1 MSLLHIISGGGS
13 GGTGLLPGLGNLL
26 NGALR
31 GVNDLLD
38 ISNSLNLPSL
48 SSALNTNSLL
58 SNSLLNTVNRLLDA
72 DADTTVIEDLF
83 GTLNGLLSRG
93 QPSFAQGL
101 IDTVNRLLDGNV
113 STTVIDDLVNTVNR
127 LLSNGQTGLVD
138 DLTNTVNALLGAGQ
152 GNLVDDL
159 IATVNGLLGGGQ
171 TTLIDDLTN
180 TVNRLLT
187 SGQTGLIDDLT
198 NTVNSLLGAGQGN
211 LVDDLIAT
219 VNNLIDGQAATTV
232 INDLLVA
239 VNQLL
244 GSTNLNLI
252 DDLLNN
258 VNNILIGGG
267 VVTNVISIVDD
278 LLGGT
283 TLPVISVIASDAI
296 AAEGGSNT
304 GTFTLSRTGSTT
316 QALTVAYTLAGT
328 ATNGSDFSQLSG
340 SVTFAAGSST
350 ATVTVNPLD
359 DAVVEGDETVVLAVA
374 NNPSY
379 TIAPGQGSATVTIQD
394 NDTPPVALPVIS
406 VIASDAI
413 AAEGGSNTS
422 TFTLSRTGS
431 TTQALTVAYTLAGTA
446 TNGSDF
452 SQLSGSVTFAAGSN
466 TATVTLS
473 PINDSLV
480 EGDETVVL
488 AIANNAS
495 YTIAPGQGSATVT
508 IQDNDTP
515 PVALPVISV
524 IASDAIAAEGG
535 SNTGTFTLSRTGS
548 TTQALTVAYTL
559 AGTATNGSDFSQL
572 SGSVTFAAGSN
583 TATVTLSP
591 INDSL
596 VEGDETVVLAIANN
610 ASYTIAPGQGS
621 ATVTI
626 QDNDTPP
633 VALPVISVIASDAIA
648 AEGGSNTSTFTLSRT
663 GSTTQALTVAY
674 TLAGTATNGSD
685 FSQLSGSVTFAAG
698 SSTATVTVNPL
709 DDAVVEGD
717 ETVVLAVANNPSYT
731 IAPGQGSATV
741 TIQDNDTPPVAL
753 PVISVIASD
762 AIAAEGGSNTG
773 TFTLSRTGSTTQALT
788 VAYTLAGTATNGS
801 DFSQLSGSV
810 TFAAGSST
818 ATVTVNP
825 LDDAVVEG
833 DETVV
838 LAVANNPSYTIAPGQ
853 GSATVTIQ
861 DNDTPPVALPVISVI
876 ASDAIAAEG
885 GSNTGTFT
893 LSRTGSTTQ
902 ALTVAYTLAGTATNG
917 SDFSQLSGS
926 VTFAAGS
933 NTATVTLSPINDSLV
948 EGDET
953 VVLAIANNAS
963 YTIAPGQGSA
973 TVTIQDNDT
982 PPVALPVISV
992 IASDAIAAEGGSNT
1006 GTFTLS
1012 RTGSTAQALTVA
1024 YTLAGTATNGSDF
1037 NQLSGSVTFA
1047 AGSNTATVTLS
1058 PINDS
1063 LVEGDE
1069 TVILSIANN
1078 PSYSIAPGQGSATV
1092 TIQDN
1097 DTPPVALPVI
1107 SVIASDA
1114 IAAEGGSN
1122 TSTFTLSRTGSTT
1135 QALTVA
1141 YTLAGTATNGSDFS
1155 QLSGSVTF
1163 AAGSSTATVTVNPL
1177 DDAVVEG
1184 DETVVLAV
1192 ANNPS
1197 YTISPGQGSAIVTIQ
1212 DNDQGSGPIGSN
1224 FRDYQDLVVEL
1235 AETNGNLGSWRDNLI
1250 PQPGRPGPDQ
1260 AAIQA
1265 QRLYIGYF
1273 NRAADAG
1280 GQQFWV
1286 SRLITSSDIGRASRD
1301 FANLPEAQAL
1311 YPILA
1316 NPNAAS
1322 DEAITSF
1329 INSVFRNVFNR
1340 DVDPVGASFF
1350 LQRFK
1355 ELRNSPIQGRV
1366 GEIVTQILDGA
1377 IGSDAT
1383 ILTQKVA
1390 LANAYTDS
1398 LILSNTPYNPEFG
1411 QNGIFSTLEAGAST
1425 TEALNVAK
1433 IVGQGKAPFLD
1444 GTTGSDTL
1452 TSFGGSTIVNLGNDT
1467 VTDQLIF
1474 TSPARGGDLVQLF
1487 RSQDVLAI
1495 QSSGFAGAPLP
1506 TADPITN
1513 SVTAAT
1519 NTANTILVD
1528 LRSNL
1533 DNANFSNVR
1542 FAFDLSSGSLL
1553 YDADGNFGGTA
1564 DQTVLAQLDG
1574 FVTSGLILKSTNFD
1588 FIS

>member
-93 QPSFAQGL
+93 QSSFAQGL

-138 DLTNTVNALLGAGQ
+138 DLTNTVNSLLGAGQ

-159 IATVNGLLGGGQ
+159 IATVNGLLVGGQTTLIDDLTNTVNRLLTSGQTGLIDDLTNTVNSLLGAGQGNLVDDLIATVNGLLVGGQ

-252 DDLLNN
+252 DDLLNS

-304 GTFTLSRTGSTT
+304 GTFTLSRTGST
-316 QALTVAYTLAGT
+316 A
-328 ATNGSDFSQLSG
+328 
-340 SVTFAAGSST
+340 
-350 ATVTVNPLD
+350 
-359 DAVVEGDETVVLAVA
+359 
-374 NNPSY
+374 
-379 TIAPGQGSATVTIQD
+379 
-394 NDTPPVALPVIS
+394 
-406 VIASDAI
+406 
-413 AAEGGSNTS
+413 
-422 TFTLSRTGS
+422 
-431 TTQALTVAYTLAGTA
+431 QALTVAYTLAGTA

-480 EGDETVVL
+480 EGDETV
-488 AIANNAS
+488 I
-495 YTIAPGQGSATVT
+495 
-508 IQDNDTP
+508 
-515 PVALPVISV
+515 
-524 IASDAIAAEGG
+524 
-535 SNTGTFTLSRTGS
+535 LS
-548 TTQALTVAYTL
+548 
-559 AGTATNGSDFSQL
+559 
-572 SGSVTFAAGSN
+572 
-583 TATVTLSP
+583 
-591 INDSL
+591 I
-596 VEGDETVVLAIANN
+596 
-610 ASYTIAPGQGS
+610 
-621 ATVTI
+621 
-626 QDNDTPP
+626 
-633 VALPVISVIASDAIA
+633 
-648 AEGGSNTSTFTLSRT
+648 
-663 GSTTQALTVAY
+663 
-674 TLAGTATNGSD
+674 
-685 FSQLSGSVTFAAG
+685 
-698 SSTATVTVNPL
+698 
-709 DDAVVEGD
+709 
-717 ETVVLAVANNPSYT
+717 ANNPSY
-731 IAPGQGSATV
+731 S
-741 TIQDNDTPPVAL
+741 
-753 PVISVIASD
+753 
-762 AIAAEGGSNTG
+762 
-773 TFTLSRTGSTTQALT
+773 
-788 VAYTLAGTATNGS
+788 
-801 DFSQLSGSV
+801 
-810 TFAAGSST
+810 
-818 ATVTVNP
+818 
-825 LDDAVVEG
+825 
-833 DETVV
+833 
-838 LAVANNPSYTIAPGQ
+838 
-853 GSATVTIQ
+853 
-861 DNDTPPVALPVISVI
+861 
-876 ASDAIAAEG
+876 
-885 GSNTGTFT
+885 
-893 LSRTGSTTQ
+893 
-902 ALTVAYTLAGTATNG
+902 
-917 SDFSQLSGS
+917 
-926 VTFAAGS
+926 
-933 NTATVTLSPINDSLV
+933 
-948 EGDET
+948 
-953 VVLAIANNAS
+953 
-963 YTIAPGQGSA
+963 IAPGQGSA

-1012 RTGSTAQALTVA
+1012 RTGSTAQTLTVAYTLAGTATNGSDFSQLSGSVTFAAGSNTATVTLSPINDSLVEGDETVILSIANNPSYSIAPGQGSATVTIQDNDTPPVALPVISVIASDAIAAEGGSNTGTFTLSRTGNTAQTLTVA

-1122 TSTFTLSRTGSTT
+1122 TGTFTLSRTGNTAQT
-1135 QALTVA
+1135 LTVA
-1141 YTLAGTATNGSDFS
+1141 YTLAGTATNGSDFN

-1163 AAGSSTATVTVNPL
+1163 AAGSNTATVTLSPINDSL
-1177 DDAVVEG
+1177 VEG
-1184 DETVVLAV
+1184 DETVILSI

-1197 YTISPGQGSAIVTIQ
+1197 YSIAPGQGSATVTIQDNDTPPVALPVISVIASDAIAAEGGSNTGTFTLSRTGNTAQTLTVAYTLAGTATNGSDFNQLSGSVTFAAGSNTATVTLSPINDSLVEGDETVILSIANNPSYSIAPGQGSATVTIQ
-1212 DNDQGSGPIGSN
+1212 DNDQGSGPIGSS

-1250 PQPGRPGPDQ
+1250 PQPGRPGPEQ

-1265 QRLYIGYF
+1265 QRLYIGYY

-1286 SRLITSSDIGRASRD
+1286 SRLITSSDIGQASRD

-1322 DEAITSF
+1322 DEAIASF

-1425 TEALNVAK
+1425 TEGLNVAK

-1452 TSFGGSTIVNLGNDT
+1452 TSFGGSTIVDLGNDT